1 MGTENILRQKCINY
15 AYPSNSTAQ
24 KHAQCRLSVSLP
36 HEHLFGWELDL
47 ATTAHH
53 RGNIYCL
60 LLAQT
65 QVTI

>member
-15 AYPSNSTAQ
+15 AYLLNSTV
-24 KHAQCRLSVSLP
+24 KKRAQCRLSVSLP
-36 HEHLFGWELDL
+36 HDHLF